1 MNNLIAAFATGNPMI
16 VAFTGSLVALN
27 AVFKDSTKYLSDA
40 ARAEN
45 QRLKYEDAKSARD
58 ARIQQDNLNKL
69 LKSGDESGLTY
80 RLMDLYKQRSEWE
93 KRSQNATTTE
103 GIESAERGL
112 RNVQAEISSVESA
125 LPRAIQKTIDGL
137 TKNGDRGSLS

>member
-16 VAFTGSLVALN
+16 VAFTGALVALN

-58 ARIQQDNLNKL
+58 ARVQQDNLNKL

-112 RNVQAEISSVESA
+112 RNVQA
-125 LPRAIQKTIDGL
+125 
-137 TKNGDRGSLS
+137 